1 MSVDHIIQLIL
12 LSRSIMQTNHL
23 FAAVIL
29 LAVLFITNSSAF
41 LGSLFNRL
49 SGKDQCPIKLYD
61 PHDLSFTGVKLYTND
76 NTFHPLLRTLSKYAK
91 DCRVKI
97 RVKQAFIQENAGLT
111 TLKINDHSDMAFRLG
126 EAIEFELI
134 DQEKKLLCNNLCLQ
148 KDLAALKALP
158 DAKCFLEKVSKD
170 SDFRQDAIKPS
181 ILIKRPTIRDSLA
194 KLDDQRKDLQSKCSK
209 LKMED

>member
-1 MSVDHIIQLIL
+1 
-12 LSRSIMQTNHL
+12 MQALL
-23 FAAVIL
+23 FAL
-29 LAVLFITNSSAF
+29 LLVSFVAYSSAF
-41 LGSLFNRL
+41 FGSLFGNL
-49 SGKDQCPIKLYD
+49 SPKSQCPIKLYD
-61 PHDLSFTGVKLYTND
+61 PQDPSFTGVKLYANA

-97 RVKQAFIQENAGLT
+97 RVKQAFIQENSGLT
-111 TLKINDHSDMAFRLG
+111 TLKINDHSEMAFRLG

-134 DQEKKLLCNNLCLQ
+134 DQDKKLLCNNLCLQ

-181 ILIKRPTIRDSLA
+181 ILIKQPKLQESLT
-194 KLDDQRKDLQSKCSK
+194 KLQDQRKDLQNKCDK
-209 LKMED
+209 LKIEA